1 MWKITFSRL
10 DGNSFFFRY
19 PTQWRKGVLQG
30 SPQNFF
36 NFFQKTVSKPFSER
50 LRSRGIASSRFGIF
64 LNLYRIFVPSYQ
76 KLMPNFML
84 ENVVILRIFP

>member
-1 MWKITFSRL
+1 MWKITFTRL

-36 NFFQKTVSKPFSER
+36 NFFQKAVSKPFSER
-50 LRSRGIASSRFGIF
+50 LRSRGFFLFFFGEQVSPTAANNS
-64 LNLYRIFVPSYQ
+64 NLSIS
-76 KLMPNFML
+76 
-84 ENVVILRIFP
+84 